1 MIGPLPEDAQPQPN
15 DDMVPRFTNPHW
27 CATALLGLLLAAP
40 FCSTFAVLA
49 GEVRAPGSLDTIV
62 VQGKR
67 LPESVPDEELQQQVR
82 KTLHD
87 DPFFYDEHV
96 TVTVTNGVV
105 HLEGIVLDASDIK
118 DVLRIIKKKFPGA
131 KRVINELE
139 ICREDSDDG

>member
-1 MIGPLPEDAQPQPN
+1 MLL
-15 DDMVPRFTNPHW
+15 RFTNRYW
-27 CATALLGLLLAAP
+27 YVTALLGLLLAAP
-40 FCSTFAVLA
+40 FGSTFALLA
-49 GEVRAPGSLDTIV
+49 GEVSASAPGSLDTIV
-62 VQGKR
+62 VPGTR
-67 LPESVPDEELQQQVR
+67 LPQSVPDEQLKQQVR
-82 KTLHD
+82 ATLHD

-118 DVLRIIKKKFPGA
+118 DVLRIIKKKFPGV